1 VEQADRC
8 KNIVGGLLNFAR
20 KNKVKLQEVDAFKFI
35 NKSIDSVVI
44 PDNIT
49 IKAEC
54 KTDNPKAM
62 FDSEQMMQVFT
73 NLEKNAIEAM
83 PEGGELKIVLE
94 GDENNVNITFQDNGS
109 GIKKENMDKLFTPF
123 FTTKALGKGTGLG
136 LPLVYGII
144 KVHNGKIKVESNAN
158 PEKGETGTK
167 FIITLPR
174 IN

>member
-1 VEQADRC
+1 
-8 KNIVGGLLNFAR
+8 
-20 KNKVKLQEVDAFKFI
+20 
-35 NKSIDSVVI
+35 
-44 PDNIT
+44 
-49 IKAEC
+49 
-54 KTDNPKAM
+54 
-62 FDSEQMMQVFT
+62 MQVFT